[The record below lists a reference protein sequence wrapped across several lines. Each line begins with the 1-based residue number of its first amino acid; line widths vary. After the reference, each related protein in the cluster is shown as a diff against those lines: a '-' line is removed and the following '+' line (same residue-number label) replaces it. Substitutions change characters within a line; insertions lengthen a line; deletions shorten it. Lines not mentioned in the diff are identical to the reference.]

1 MRPTIDAALSKR
13 VTALIAL
20 FRSDG
25 LFLKDDAWSR
35 PTLQVATFSS
45 VPAQSRLIYIFSR
58 VYLYTFIAL
67 FIYVILSIFIA
78 IIMDVYDVIK
88 EYQKDSWP
96 RCRVKDF
103 YSRHYAASGGGCGDS
118 PGMGRA
124 NASMTAGQNAEEQD
138 PIYRFLNRFVRW
150 LCCHGG
156 SGAAF
161 VADDHDEDVGPL
173 VRSTATT

>member
-1 MRPTIDAALSKR
+1 M
-13 VTALIAL
+13 
-20 FRSDG
+20 F
-25 LFLKDDAWSR
+25 
-35 PTLQVATFSS
+35 ATFSS
-45 VPAQSRLIYIFSR
+45 VPAGSRLIYIFSR

-103 YSRHYAASGGGCGDS
+103 YSKHYAASGGCGDS
-118 PGMGRA
+118 SGMGRA
-124 NASMTAGQNAEEQD
+124 NASMTAAGQHAEEPD
-138 PIYRFLNRFVRW
+138 PIYRFLNRFGRW
-150 LCCHGG
+150 LCCRGG

-161 VADDHDEDVGPL
+161 VTDDHDEDVDPL
-173 VRSTATT
+173 VRSAATT

>member
-1 MRPTIDAALSKR
+1 MIMILS
-13 VTALIAL
+13 L
-20 FRSDG
+20 SSSG
-25 LFLKDDAWSR
+25 DDMF
-35 PTLQVATFSS
+35 ATFSS

-103 YSRHYAASGGGCGDS
+103 YSRHYTASGGGCGDF

-124 NASMTAGQNAEEQD
+124 NASMTAGQNAEEPD